1 MGRRDRRNS
10 MSEMSI
16 PQLVTKL
23 ESLVDELESAVR
35 DIADDM
41 ESLDMESKDFQELD
55 FEYNHLTGL
64 LMGYNQVLK
73 MISKGE

>member
-1 MGRRDRRNS
+1 

-35 DIADDM
+35 DIVDDM
-41 ESLDMESKDFQELD
+41 EGLDEQSKDFQELD

-73 MISKGE
+73 MISKDE

>member
-1 MGRRDRRNS
+1 

-16 PQLVTKL
+16 PQLATKL

-35 DIADDM
+35 DIVDDM
-41 ESLDMESKDFQELD
+41 EGLDEQSKDFQELD

-73 MISKGE
+73 MISKDE

>member
-1 MGRRDRRNS
+1 